1 MSDIDWQHFGKEIE
15 AWSRA
20 EGFNAVGITDLEL
33 AQHEDYLNAWL
44 ERDFHGSMSYMSRHG
59 TMRSHPEQ
67 LHPGSISV
75 ISLRIDYLSQEPE
88 PITVLQ
94 NQNSAYI
101 SRYAL
106 GRDYHKVLRGK
117 LKKIIAL
124 MEEYLRCHNLD
135 KNLDNDFDNF
145 DARVFTD
152 SAPLLE
158 KAIAEKAGLGWI
170 GKNTLLLSEEA
181 GSWFFLGEILT
192 NLPLLPL
199 QSAKVVNR
207 CGSCS
212 ACMDICPT
220 QALVGPYQL
229 DARRCISYLTIE
241 HKGAIPVAL
250 RPLLGN
256 RIFGCDD
263 CQLVCP
269 WNRYAQ
275 THRESDFKPRHGLE
289 DAQLMDLFAWS
300 EQEFLT
306 KTQGSAIRR
315 TGYEGWL
322 RNLAIALGN
331 APFDPDIV
339 ASLNRRLGKFSTLV
353 DEHIHWALEQHLEK
367 HLAEQQT
374 ANEEALS

>member
-1 MSDIDWQHFGKEIE
+1 MSDIDWQHLGKEIE
-15 AWSRA
+15 TWSRA

-33 AQHEDYLNAWL
+33 AQHEAYLNAWL
-44 ERDFHGSMSYMSRHG
+44 ERDFHGSMSYMSHHG

-75 ISLRIDYLSQEPE
+75 ISLRIDYLSPEPE
-88 PITVLQ
+88 PIRVLQ
-94 NQNSAYI
+94 NRKSAYI

-124 MEEYLRCHNLD
+124 MEEYLRGH
-135 KNLDNDFDNF
+135 DFDNF

-170 GKNTLLLSEEA
+170 GKHTLLLSEAA

-192 NLPLLPL
+192 NLPLLPPPP
-199 QSAKVVNR
+199 AKVVNR
-207 CGSCS
+207 CGSCT

-220 QALVGPYQL
+220 QALVAPYQL

-241 HKGAIPVAL
+241 HKGSIPVEL

-275 THRESDFKPRHGLE
+275 THQEGDFKPRHGLE
-289 DAQLMDLFAWS
+289 DAHLMDLFAWS

-331 APFDPDIV
+331 APFDPHIL
-339 ASLNRRLGKFSTLV
+339 ASLNSRLGQVSALV
-353 DEHIHWALEQHLEK
+353 DEHIHWALEEQLEK
-367 HLAEQQT
+367 QQT
-374 ANEEALS
+374 TNEAAMEKAG